1 MNTANIGPVYVPYDQ
16 VGPNIVGYT
25 PEQIN
30 YRALPTV
37 DMWFLASDQ
46 AKRTAG
52 IRNYNNLNY
61 MKSLCSADPTN
72 PYCEVAYTQG
82 APGEELI
89 IQSVL
94 HKYFVNGSSKHFQA
108 FDSTR
113 PYYGN
118 VVQPMYTTQM
128 VPRAGIDFMN
138 LDRDPLIVKLIT
150 LSMAGKYRSQQADE
164 IILDL
169 VHHALAMGYKDIMR
183 CKLGKIA
190 AYINGTYC

>member
-1 MNTANIGPVYVPYDQ
+1 MNTANVGPVYVPYDQ

-61 MKSLCSADPTN
+61 MKTLCANDPTN

-82 APGEELI
+82 APGEELV
-89 IQSVL
+89 IQAVL

-113 PYYGN
+113 PFFGD
-118 VVQPMYTTQM
+118 VVQPMYTTSM
-128 VPRAGIDFMN
+128 VVKQGIDYMS
-138 LDRDPLIVKLIT
+138 LDHDPLIIKL
-150 LSMAGKYRSQQADE
+150 LAVSMAGKYRSQQADE

-169 VHHALAMGYKDIMR
+169 VDNAIRRGHKDIMR
-183 CKLGKIA
+183 CKLGKVA
-190 AYINGTYC
+190 AYLGKTYC